1 VKTGVAL
8 IALALLSGQ
17 ASAAD
22 LALRG
27 RPTLRSPSVQ
37 RAMPPVQLHERLYL
51 QFRRWLD
58 RR

>member
-1 VKTGVAL
+1 L
-8 IALALLSGQ
+8 IALALLLGQ

-22 LALRG
+22 LVLRG
-27 RPTLRSPSVQ
+27 RPTLRSRSVQ